1 MPPDDDLDIVGATL
15 AELRAAAEARADAE
29 IEAIRA
35 AREARRDS

>member
-1 MPPDDDLDIVGATL
+1 MPPDDDLDITGAPL
-15 AELRAAAEARADAE
+15 AVLVAAAEARADVE